1 MYEKKGAWKDTLQ
14 ITQDL
19 RNEIEQLKR
28 ELTLRGRKIKHLEE
42 KYKKLKKGKRVDDL
56 ERIVGLRD
64 KEIKRLKGKL

>member
-1 MYEKKGAWKDTLQ
+1 MHEKKGKWKDTLQ
-14 ITQDL
+14 VVQEL
-19 RNEIEQLKR
+19 RNNIVQLKR
-28 ELTLRGRKIKHLEE
+28 ELTLRGRKIKHLED